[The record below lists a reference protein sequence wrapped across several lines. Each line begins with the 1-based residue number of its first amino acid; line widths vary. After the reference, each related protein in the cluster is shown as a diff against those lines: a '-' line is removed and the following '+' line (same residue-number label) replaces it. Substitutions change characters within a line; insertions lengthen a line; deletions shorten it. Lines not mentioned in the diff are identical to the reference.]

1 VTAPSTRSTRATT
14 GPSAGTSSG
23 TSSGTSAGAPTD
35 VTRLPAT
42 KAARHALITTLLSR
56 HPVHSQTELAGQLA
70 EAGVSVT
77 QATLSRDL
85 VELRAVKIR
94 TAGGALAYAIPAEG
108 GDRSPQPAPDAEY
121 LAARLARLCAEL
133 LVTADAS
140 GNLVVLRTPAGAA
153 QFLASA
159 IDHSVLP
166 GVMGTIAGDDTVLVI
181 ARDDRPD
188 ASGGSSGTSAGS
200 AVAAR
205 FLDLASHGAV
215 VPPSFPTTS
224 STSDTRTDERDL

>member
-1 VTAPSTRSTRATT
+1 MSIDSAVDGQGPMPTAST
-14 GPSAGTSSG
+14 
-23 TSSGTSAGAPTD
+23 
-35 VTRLPAT
+35 VPAT
-42 KAARHALITTLLSR
+42 KAARHALITAVLVR
-56 HPVHSQTELAGQLA
+56 QPVHSQSELADALA
-70 EAGVSVT
+70 QEGVSVT

-94 TAGGALAYAIPAEG
+94 TSGGALAYAVPAEG
-108 GDRSPQPAPDAEY
+108 GSRTPAHADSEV

-140 GNLVVLRTPAGAA
+140 GNLVVLRTPPGAA

-166 GVMGTIAGDDTVLVI
+166 GVLGTIAGDDTVLVI
-181 ARDDRPD
+181 AREPDDG
-188 ASGGSSGTSAGS
+188 GGSTGGS

-205 FLDLASHGAV
+205 FLALAADG
-215 VPPSFPTTS
+215 
-224 STSDTRTDERDL
+224 